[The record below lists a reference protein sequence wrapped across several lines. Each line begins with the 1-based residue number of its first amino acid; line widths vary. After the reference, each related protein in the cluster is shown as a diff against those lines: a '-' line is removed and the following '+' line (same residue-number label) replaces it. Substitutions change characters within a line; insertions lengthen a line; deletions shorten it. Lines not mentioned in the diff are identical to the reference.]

1 MRTSTLFAAIMIS
14 CSAIMSGG
22 CSNSS
27 DDGAAPKPTD
37 DRTASSQ
44 SDSYGVVLNITRG
57 KDDLHA
63 VSMAVA
69 LANHSLEHGHETV
82 IFLNVHAP
90 ELAVKNLGDDVKY
103 ADFPP
108 VRKMLTT
115 FMEKGGTLYAC
126 EHCTS
131 VCGVKSAELL
141 DGIVITKHGTL
152 LAELNGNS
160 LVFSY

>member
-1 MRTSTLFAAIMIS
+1 MRALALLIAVTVLCFAMTFT
-14 CSAIMSGG
+14 G
-22 CSNSS
+22 CSTSSS
-27 DDGAAPKPTD
+27 DANSNNATQGNAASTQPK
-37 DRTASSQ
+37 A
-44 SDSYGVVLNITRG
+44 YGVILNITRG

-69 LANHSLEHGHETV
+69 LGIHALEDGHDST

-90 ELAVKNLGDDVKY
+90 ELAIKDLGDDVQY

-108 VRKMLTT
+108 VRAMFKT

-126 EHCTS
+126 EHCTGC
-131 VCGVKSAELL
+131 CGVENANLL
-141 DGIVITKHGTL
+141 DGIVLTKHAKL
-152 LAELNGNS
+152 LAELDGNS

>member
-1 MRTSTLFAAIMIS
+1 MRSLLFFVAIAVS
-14 CSAIMSGG
+14 CSALMLNG

-27 DDGAAPKPTD
+27 GDAASDTATRDDAA
-37 DRTASSQ
+37 ASQ
-44 SDSYGVVLNITRG
+44 SDAYGVVLNITRG

-69 LANHSLEHGHETV
+69 LAIHSLEHGHKTV

-90 ELAVKNLGDDVKY
+90 ELAVKDLGDDVKY

-108 VRKMLTT
+108 VKKMLGT
-115 FMEKGGTLYAC
+115 FMEKGGNLYTC
-126 EHCTS
+126 GHCTS
-131 VCGVKSAELL
+131 VCGVKSEDLL
-141 DGIVITKHGTL
+141 DGIAVIKHSTL

>member
-1 MRTSTLFAAIMIS
+1 MRTLAILAAITVS
-14 CSAIMSGG
+14 SASLMLTG

-27 DDGAAPKPTD
+27 GDA
-37 DRTASSQ
+37 ASSNATHNDTAASQ
-44 SDSYGVVLNITRG
+44 SAPYGVVLNITSG

-69 LANHSLEHGHETV
+69 LAIHSLEHGHKTV

-90 ELAVKNLGDDVKY
+90 ELAAKDLGDDVKY

-108 VRKMLTT
+108 VKQMLTT

-126 EHCTS
+126 EHCTG
-131 VCGVKSAELL
+131 VCGVKSENLL
-141 DGIVITKHGTL
+141 DGIAITKHGKL
-152 LAELNGNS
+152 LGELNGNS

>member
-1 MRTSTLFAAIMIS
+1 MRTSTLLAAILVS
-14 CSAIMSGG
+14 SFALSYGG

-27 DDGAAPKPTD
+27 GDGAAHKPT
-37 DRTASSQ
+37 REGAASSQ

-69 LANHSLEHGHETV
+69 LAIHSLEHEHKTV

-90 ELAVKNLGDDVKY
+90 ELAVKDLGDDVKY

-108 VRKMLTT
+108 VIKMLTT
-115 FMEKGGTLYAC
+115 FMKKGGTLYAC

-131 VCGVKSAELL
+131 VCGVKSEKLL
-141 DGIVITKHGTL
+141 DGIVITKHGKL